1 MAMPVFSYLRTIHF
15 SDTDAAGVVF
25 FARYLAIA
33 HEAYE
38 EALGAHGLPLAQ
50 FFKDT
55 GLVIPI
61 TKSEAAYLRPL
72 ETGERIRV
80 EVTPTRTSE
89 HAFKIDTMI
98 WKVGPPEK
106 RAAVITTEHVCI
118 DSNSRTKTPLP
129 AELAAWVDGEAS

>member
-1 MAMPVFSYLRTIHF
+1 MSAFSYHRTIHF

-38 EALGAHGLPLAQ
+38 EALGEFGLPLAP
-50 FFKDT
+50 FFKDS

-61 TKSEAAYLRPL
+61 AKSEAAYLRPL
-72 ETGERIRV
+72 ATGDRIRV
-80 EVTPTRTSE
+80 EVNPARTSE
-89 HAFKIDTMI
+89 HGFKIDYTI
-98 WKVGPPEK
+98 WKIGPPEK

-118 DSNSRTKTPLP
+118 DSTTRAKSALP
-129 AELAAWVDGEAS
+129 SELAKWVER

>member
-1 MAMPVFSYLRTIHF
+1 MSFRYARTIHF

-38 EALGAHGLPLAQ
+38 EALADHGLPLAE

-61 TKSEAAYLRPL
+61 AKSEASYLRPL
-72 ETGERIRV
+72 LTGERILV
-80 EVTPTRTSE
+80 DVTPAAIDPTRF
-89 HAFKIDTMI
+89 AIDFTI
-98 WKVGPPEK
+98 WKAGPPEK
-106 RAAVITTEHVCI
+106 RAAIIRTEHVCI
-118 DSNSRTKTPLP
+118 DSATRAKVPFPPEIATWISGHAN
-129 AELAAWVDGEAS
+129 